1 MAETTTEVRADIE
14 QTRTRMSNAIAE
26 LERKVDVTQ
35 KVRDHPWA
43 SIGVAF
49 GAGIA
54 LSASSAD
61 VKAARV
67 TSDATRQTG
76 TKLGTALD
84 GVVAAL
90 VGAVSAAVH
99 ERIDGAVKDV
109 VTSIRGTVTSGNS
122 QGSNASAGA
131 MPFTGTDRAPDVPL
145 RAD

>member
-14 QTRTRMSNAIAE
+14 QTRERMSGAIAE

-43 SIGVAF
+43 AVGVAF

-54 LSASSAD
+54 LSASRAD
-61 VKAARV
+61 VQAAKV
-67 TSDATRQTG
+67 TADATRETG
-76 TKLGTALD
+76 SKLGGALD

-90 VGAVSAAVH
+90 IAGVTAAFH
-99 ERIDGAVKDV
+99 DRIDGMVNEV
-109 VTSIRGTVTSGNS
+109 VSSVGGKPANKTI
-122 QGSNASAGA
+122 SAA
-131 MPFTGTDRAPDVPL
+131 DRTTEVPI

>member
-14 QTRTRMSNAIAE
+14 QTRARMSGAIAE

-43 SIGVAF
+43 AVGVAF

-54 LSASSAD
+54 LSASRAD
-61 VKAARV
+61 VRAARV
-67 TSDATRQTG
+67 TADATKETG
-76 TKLGTALD
+76 SKLGGALD

-90 VGAVSAAVH
+90 IAGVAQAFQS
-99 ERIDGAVKDV
+99 RIDGMVSEV
-109 VTSIRGTVTSGNS
+109 VTSIKGDGKPRSIRSDEIPVDE
-122 QGSNASAGA
+122 
-131 MPFTGTDRAPDVPL
+131 PI